1 MQGLGIGAGMRCVC
15 AVGLILLAGCKP
27 QIITRTETVEV
38 PVYVR
43 QPVDRVLTE
52 PSVCAYPQPACHL
65 NGERRYCN
73 GQLVEIIR
81 CQQDALGRANAD
93 KAAIRNGGE

>member
-1 MQGLGIGAGMRCVC
+1 MRRIC

-27 QIITRTETVEV
+27 QVITRTETVEV

-52 PSVCAYPQPACHL
+52 PSVCEYPLPRCRL
-65 NGERRYCN
+65 SDGRSRFCN

-93 KAAIRNGGE
+93 KAAIRKAGE